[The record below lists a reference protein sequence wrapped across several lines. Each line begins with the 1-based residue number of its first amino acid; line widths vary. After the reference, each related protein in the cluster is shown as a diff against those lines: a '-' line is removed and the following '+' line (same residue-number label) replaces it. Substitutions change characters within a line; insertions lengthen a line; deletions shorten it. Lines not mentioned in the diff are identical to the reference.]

1 MTRVFFM
8 SLTFFSF
15 CFFYGN
21 AQTSTKNHTVK
32 KGETVYQLSKIYGVS
47 VNAILELNPNAAK
60 VIYIDEILKIPVS
73 EETSNTQENE
83 EQNPVKTGSSFVYKV
98 KRGDTKFGLSKKF
111 GITISSLENQNPHI
125 KPVLQAGHV
134 LNINNSNYLSQS
146 QPEDTSTPKKT
157 GTNKSHEVVKGDT
170 FYSISKLYSVD
181 LASLISAN
189 SSIIPE
195 KMSIGIHVKIPNQGF
210 SNTPLENK
218 TEYFVKKGD
227 TKFGL
232 AKTFNT
238 TIANL
243 ESLNPQ
249 IVDMLRYGI
258 TIKIPSTENSTVVQ
272 NNTVE
277 QQPNLEEEEEEE
289 EVKTENTKENSNTL
303 ASQTPTDSIQDN
315 VETKIDE
322 IKTNV
327 LNDPEL
333 TENTNPIDSIS
344 TNNPSITDN
353 QNSNIAYKNY
363 VIEPK
368 ETLYGLSK
376 KAGMTIPEF
385 LELNPELS
393 ESVIVGTII
402 KMPITSFDS
411 NTKLNTPNTSETK
424 TNSSYTNL
432 STSITNVKDKKVLM
446 LLSFNDLE
454 FTYYTKNASNYE
466 AISNPDLRNDIQFYK
481 GALTAI
487 DSLSKLGIETEISL
501 IKIDN
506 NLINKTFQDI
516 DLESFDAIITS
527 NFNKDIETAMML
539 KTSKSIPVIA
549 TKSEYLSYNMNS
561 IYQAIPS
568 VNAQKLKTLQYL
580 NDKKGNIV
588 VISDNDKIE
597 SRSFITKNS
606 PKAKIIITN
615 ENGEFSNESIISS
628 LEKNTTNY
636 IIIDS
641 KKNGVFLSSTTFLLG
656 QVSNYDIQLVVL
668 ESSLLPSNQQIS
680 SKRFSILKLI
690 YPDIN
695 QITNTVQTLQYFDNY
710 KLKYNIDPTNKA
722 LQGFDITFDTMLRL
736 SQDMSF
742 EESAKTVKTE
752 YFLLKFYYM
761 KNDNGVYDNQEII
774 IREFNNL
781 DIAN

>member
-1 MTRVFFM
+1 
-8 SLTFFSF
+8 
-15 CFFYGN
+15 
-21 AQTSTKNHTVK
+21 
-32 KGETVYQLSKIYGVS
+32 
-47 VNAILELNPNAAK
+47 
-60 VIYIDEILKIPVS
+60 
-73 EETSNTQENE
+73 
-83 EQNPVKTGSSFVYKV
+83 
-98 KRGDTKFGLSKKF
+98 
-111 GITISSLENQNPHI
+111 
-125 KPVLQAGHV
+125 
-134 LNINNSNYLSQS
+134 
-146 QPEDTSTPKKT
+146 
-157 GTNKSHEVVKGDT
+157 
-170 FYSISKLYSVD
+170 
-181 LASLISAN
+181 
-189 SSIIPE
+189 
-195 KMSIGIHVKIPNQGF
+195 
-210 SNTPLENK
+210 
-218 TEYFVKKGD
+218 
-227 TKFGL
+227 
-232 AKTFNT
+232 
-238 TIANL
+238 
-243 ESLNPQ
+243 
-249 IVDMLRYGI
+249 
-258 TIKIPSTENSTVVQ
+258 
-272 NNTVE
+272 
-277 QQPNLEEEEEEE
+277 
-289 EVKTENTKENSNTL
+289 
-303 ASQTPTDSIQDN
+303 
-315 VETKIDE
+315 
-322 IKTNV
+322 
-327 LNDPEL
+327 
-333 TENTNPIDSIS
+333 
-344 TNNPSITDN
+344 
-353 QNSNIAYKNY
+353 
-363 VIEPK
+363 
-368 ETLYGLSK
+368 
-376 KAGMTIPEF
+376 
-385 LELNPELS
+385 
-393 ESVIVGTII
+393 
-402 KMPITSFDS
+402 
-411 NTKLNTPNTSETK
+411 
-424 TNSSYTNL
+424 
-432 STSITNVKDKKVLM
+432 VKDKKVLM

-454 FTYYTKNASNYE
+454 FTYYTKKASNYE

-501 IKIDN
+501 IKIDD

-588 VISDNDKIE
+588 VISDSDKIE

>member
-21 AQTSTKNHTVK
+21 AQTLTKNHTVK

-60 VIYIDEILKIPVS
+60 VIYIDEILKIPIS
-73 EETSNTQENE
+73 EETSNAQENE
-83 EQNPVKTGSSFVYKV
+83 EQSPVKTGSSFVYKV

-125 KPVLQAGHV
+125 KLVLQAGHV

-146 QPEDTSTPKKT
+146 QPEYTSTPENTK
-157 GTNKSHEVVKGDT
+157 TNKSHVVVKGDT

-195 KMSIGIHVKIPNQGF
+195 KMSIGIQVKLPNQGF

-277 QQPNLEEEEEEE
+277 QQPNLEEEEEE
-289 EVKTENTKENSNTL
+289 VKTETTKENSNTV
-303 ASQTPTDSIQDN
+303 AIQTPTDSIQDN

-327 LNDPEL
+327 LIDPEL
-333 TENTNPIDSIS
+333 TENNNPVDSIPTTTS
-344 TNNPSITDN
+344 SITNN

-385 LELNPELS
+385 LELNPKLS

-402 KMPITSFDS
+402 KMPITSFDP
-411 NTKLNTPNTSETK
+411 NTKLINSSNTSEPK

-454 FTYYTKNASNYE
+454 FTYYTKNTSNYE

-549 TKSEYLSYNMNS
+549 TKSEYLTYNMNS

-580 NDKKGNIV
+580 NDKKGNII
-588 VISDNDKIE
+588 VISDSDNIE

-606 PKAKIIITN
+606 PNAKIIITN

-628 LEKNTTNY
+628 LDKNTTNY

-641 KKNGVFLSSTTFLLG
+641 NKNGVFLSSTTFLLG

-668 ESSLLPSNQQIS
+668 ESSLLPNNQQIS

-695 QITNTVQTLQYFDNY
+695 QITNTAQTLQYFDDY

-742 EESAKTVKTE
+742 EESVKTVKTE
-752 YFLLKFYYM
+752 YFLLKFYYI
-761 KNDNGVYDNQEII
+761 KNDNGVYDNHEII

>member
-73 EETSNTQENE
+73 EETSNAQENE
-83 EQNPVKTGSSFVYKV
+83 EQSPVKTGSSFVYKV

-146 QPEDTSTPKKT
+146 QPEHTSTRENT
-157 GTNKSHEVVKGDT
+157 GTNKSHVVVKGDT

-195 KMSIGIHVKIPNQGF
+195 KMSIGILVKLPNQGF

-243 ESLNPQ
+243 ESLNPK

-272 NNTVE
+272 NNIVE
-277 QQPNLEEEEEEE
+277 QQPNLEEEEEE
-289 EVKTENTKENSNTL
+289 VKTETTKENSNTV
-303 ASQTPTDSIQDN
+303 AIQTPTDSIQDN

-327 LNDPEL
+327 LIDPEL
-333 TENTNPIDSIS
+333 TENTIPVDSTS
-344 TNNPSITDN
+344 TNTSSITNN

-363 VIEPK
+363 VIELK

-385 LELNPELS
+385 LELNPKLS

-402 KMPITSFDS
+402 KMPITSFDPKTTLINPS
-411 NTKLNTPNTSETK
+411 NTSEPE

-487 DSLSKLGIETEISL
+487 DSLSKLGIETEINL

-527 NFNKDIETAMML
+527 DFNKDIETAMML

-549 TKSEYLSYNMNS
+549 TKSEYLTYNMNS

-580 NDKKGNIV
+580 NDKKGNII
-588 VISDNDKIE
+588 VISDSDNIE

-606 PKAKIIITN
+606 PNAKIIITN

-628 LEKNTTNY
+628 LDKNTTNY

-641 KKNGVFLSSTTFLLG
+641 NKNGVFLSSTTFLLG

-668 ESSLLPSNQQIS
+668 ESSLIPNNQQIS

-690 YPDIN
+690 CPDIN
-695 QITNTVQTLQYFDNY
+695 QITNTAQTLQYFDDY
-710 KLKYNIDPTNKA
+710 KLKYNLDPTNKA

-761 KNDNGVYDNQEII
+761 KNDNGVYDNHEII